1 MTTIITSFSVR
12 AAPVHETGR
21 DSAAIRSFCV
31 RLQERHDMTGSDIV
45 AERFNAGVQIRH
57 LPEGEPEAVKSFSV
71 MPSGY
76 AIAGVPTPEHE
87 TIETDVLRYHANG

>member
-31 RLQERHDMTGSDIV
+31 HLQERHDMTGTDIV

-57 LPEGEPEAVKSFSV
+57 LPEGR
-71 MPSGY
+71 
-76 AIAGVPTPEHE
+76 AGGRKVFFC
-87 TIETDVLRYHANG
+87 DALRLRHCRHSDPGA